1 MSLIISTL
9 KNRPSYPQSDVTMPA
24 PKPSILFI
32 DAYDSFSNNII
43 SLLAITL
50 QASIRTIHIDNPA
63 LATDNALHTELRH
76 YEAVVC
82 GPGPGHPAKEE
93 DIGIMRR
100 IWRLR
105 DQEMM
110 PVLGICL
117 GFQSLCLEF
126 GGRVGKLRGPQHG
139 MVRKI
144 AHIGEGR
151 GREPAGIFEG
161 VGEVNATLYQSLC
174 VDIGQHSIGKDEWE
188 ELKWETTSQ
197 CPDLLPMAWVEHD
210 FAEKNDSGIL
220 DQRVLVGVQHRT
232 KPFWALQYHPES
244 ICTNK
249 ESEKVISNWFNQAH
263 AWNTQ
268 NRRPQA
274 TLERPIEGQFVTRES
289 LLSQS
294 HRSLG
299 QDGQQGANGI
309 GRNKSVCHSR
319 TIEIS
324 PHISVPEIVET
335 IQDLNQDQIILES
348 SNANEKPSGGV
359 NVRGRYSII
368 GLDIDHCVRVEYTAG
383 KRKIAAISPRAQGL
397 APEIALLSADQ
408 YAGIWPYLAQYLEER
423 KVKDGNPD
431 SPFWGGFMGY
441 TTYELGLESIGV
453 TPDPRGRQ
461 HERPD
466 LCFAWVEKSLIVDHV
481 KNRIYLQQLAPPQAS
496 TRVMAW
502 MDAIV
507 NKLEAKFF
515 PKESHHPYAITFS
528 NLPVEDP
535 KSQIINK
542 MIEMGITLPQTI
554 LAYCS
559 TGPYAGL
566 ATARYRPRN
575 DLRKIARLMN
585 NTTIN
590 GCKIQAQVEG
600 KPPSLPLCPHL
611 PVLNPPSLPPPKTT
625 TLPAVLQVQ
634 TPKNEV
640 YESKVLACQS
650 SIRAGNSYELCL
662 TDQTL
667 VTLSSSSTHTNTP
680 WSLYQ
685 NLRTLQP
692 APFAS
697 FLRLGPLTFLSAS
710 PELFLTFTPQTCEL
724 RPMKGTVRKSAQVS
738 TLAAALPLLEVPKE
752 KAENLMIV
760 DLVRHDLHGVCG
772 AGGVKVPRLMVVE
785 EYKSVFQMI
794 SVVQG
799 TIPSPAPVEETD
811 GKADPGGY
819 GGLDILSASLPP
831 GSMTGAPKKRSC
843 EILQQV
849 EGGRERSL
857 YSGVVGF
864 ADVGGRGE
872 WSVNIRCTFKWAD
885 EDGVIVKDGD
895 QGGDSGCEKGQDS
908 AWQKVDDQNSMRTM
922 RTEIETETWHIG
934 AGGAVT
940 ALSTSAGER
949 KEMLTKLEGTLGLF
963 G

>member
-1 MSLIISTL
+1 
-9 KNRPSYPQSDVTMPA
+9 MPT
-24 PKPSILFI
+24 PKPLILFI
-32 DAYDSFSNNII
+32 DAYDSFSNNIV

-82 GPGPGHPAKEE
+82 GPGPGHPANEK

-105 DQEMM
+105 NQEMV

-126 GGRVGKLRGPQHG
+126 GGRVGKLKGPQHG

-144 AHIGEGR
+144 AHIGEVG
-151 GREPAGIFEG
+151 GIKSAGIFEG
-161 VGEVNATLYQSLC
+161 IGEVNATLYQSLC
-174 VDIGQHSIGKDEWE
+174 VDIGQDLIGKDEWQK
-188 ELKWETTSQ
+188 LKWETTSQ
-197 CPDLLPMAWVEHD
+197 CPDLLPIAWVEHD
-210 FAEKNDSGIL
+210 CAEENDSGIM

-263 AWNTQ
+263 EWNTQ
-268 NRRPQA
+268 NRRSRA
-274 TLERPIEGQFVTRES
+274 TLDRPIEGQFVTRES

-299 QDGQQGANGI
+299 QDGQRGASGI
-309 GRNKSVCHSR
+309 GKNKSVCHSR

-324 PHISVPEIVET
+324 PHISVPDIVET

-368 GLDIDHCVRVEYTAG
+368 GLDIDRCIRVQYTAG
-383 KRKIAAISPRAQGL
+383 KRNITVISPRDQGL
-397 APEIALLSADQ
+397 APDIALLPADQ

-441 TTYELGLESIGV
+441 TTYELGLESIRV

-496 TRVMAW
+496 TRVVAW
-502 MDAIV
+502 MDIV
-507 NKLEAKFF
+507 VGKLEAKFF
-515 PKESHHPYAITFS
+515 PKESHHPYTITFS
-528 NLPVEDP
+528 NLLVKDP

-542 MIEMGITLPQTI
+542 MIEMGITLPQKI
-554 LAYCS
+554 IVYCS
-559 TGPYAGL
+559 DGPYAGL
-566 ATARYRPRN
+566 ATARYRQRN
-575 DLRKIARLMN
+575 NPRKIAQLMN
-585 NTTIN
+585 NITIK
-590 GCKIQAQVEG
+590 GSKIQAQVKG
-600 KPPSLPLCPHL
+600 KSSPLPHCPVL
-611 PVLNPPSLPPPKTT
+611 PVLNPPSLSPPKTT
-625 TLPAVLQVQ
+625 ALPAVLQIQ

-650 SIRAGNSYELCL
+650 SIRAGDSYELCL

-667 VTLSSSSTHTNTP
+667 ATLSSSSAYTNTP

-697 FLRLGPLTFLSAS
+697 FLRLGPLTFISAS

-724 RPMKGTVRKSAQVS
+724 RPMKGTVRKSAQIS
-738 TLAAALPLLEVPKE
+738 TLAAAAPLLDVPKE

-772 AGGVKVPRLMVVE
+772 AGGVEVPRLMVVE

-794 SVVQG
+794 SVVRG
-799 TIPSPAPVEETD
+799 TIPSPPPVEDEG
-811 GKADPGGY
+811 GKADSGSY
-819 GGLDILSASLPP
+819 GGLDILSASIPP

-864 ADVGGRGE
+864 ADVGGRGD
-872 WSVNIRCTFKWAD
+872 WSVNIRCAFKWAD
-885 EDGVIVKDGD
+885 EDGVVVKDGD
-895 QGGDSGCEKGQDS
+895 QGGASGYEKKQGF
-908 AWQKVDDQNSMRTM
+908 AWREMDDQNSVNTT
-922 RTEIETETWHIG
+922 RTETKTETWHIG

-940 ALSTSAGER
+940 ALSTAAGER
-949 KEMLTKLEGTLGLF
+949 EEMLTKLEGTLGLF
-963 G
+963 R